1 MLSAVTQDADTTIRP
16 QWFVI
21 VRHGET
27 EWSATGRHTGRTDI
41 DLTEHGRAR
50 AALLPEFLRQWVD
63 PAEAIAFSSPRR
75 RALATAALAM
85 PQVEPMVT
93 DLLAEVDYGDYEGLT
108 TVEINALH
116 PGWELFQDGC
126 PGGET
131 IKEAGARADQF
142 IDLATEHGSAR
153 PVVVFSHG
161 HFSRVLTA
169 RLLGL
174 DAANGIMLYND
185 TASVGVVML
194 RRGRYV
200 LDGWN
205 MRPSL

>member
-1 MLSAVTQDADTTIRP
+1 MTQPADATIRP

-41 DLTEHGRAR
+41 ELTEHGRAR
-50 AALLPEFLRQWVD
+50 AALLPAFLHQWVD
-63 PAEAIAFSSPRR
+63 PAESIAFSSPRR
-75 RALATAALAM
+75 RALATAALAI
-85 PQVEPMVT
+85 PQVEPKIT
-93 DLLAEVDYGDYEGLT
+93 DLVAEVDYGDYEGLT
-108 TVEINALH
+108 TVEINEIR
-116 PGWELFQDGC
+116 PGWELFRDGC
-126 PGGET
+126 PGGES
-131 IKEAGARADQF
+131 IADAGARADQF
-142 IDLATEHGSAR
+142 IELATMHGSAR
-153 PVVVFSHG
+153 PVVVFTHG

-174 DAANGIMLYND
+174 DASNGIMLYND

-194 RRGRYV
+194 RRGIYV